1 MRLLWL
7 AVFSLA
13 LAQGVPRT
21 SNPYLKG
28 AGYVEALLFPNYG
41 PYLDLPAVY
50 CLDVLRLIQDGAL
63 TPEQALGRVE
73 RFHRARFPSGASLDT
88 PMGMALEACLKL
100 GGSLERV
107 LLGGDWPALEGL
119 MLGMVPSLAIPARV
133 SRLEEVRGWKA
144 RVILQD
150 GQGKELASLPHL
162 NFFPLLR
169 SEGRGYVGHVV
180 YRFWEPMTRV
190 AGGWELQG
198 PGTWREGES
207 FLRAVGK
214 AHQVAFVVDRG
225 GKRETYV
232 ISPKRFPD
240 LW

>member
-1 MRLLWL
+1 MRFLWL
-7 AVFSLA
+7 AVFSVA
-13 LAQGVPRT
+13 LAQGVPKT
-21 SNPYLKG
+21 ASPYLKG
-28 AGYVEALLFPNYG
+28 LGYVEALLFPNYG
-41 PYLDLPAVY
+41 PYLELPAVY
-50 CLDVLRLIQDGAL
+50 CVDVLRLIHEGKLAL
-63 TPEQALGRVE
+63 EEALDRVE
-73 RFHRARFPSGASLDT
+73 RLHRARFPSGAHLAS
-88 PMGMALEACLKL
+88 PMGLALEACLKL
-100 GGSLERV
+100 GGSLDRV
-107 LLGGDWPALEGL
+107 LWGRDWPALKEL
-119 MLGMVPSLAIPARV
+119 MLGMVPSFVVPARV
-133 SRLEEVRGWKA
+133 GRLEEIRSWKA
-144 RVILQD
+144 RIVLQD

-162 NFFPLLR
+162 NFVPLLR
-169 SEGRGYVGHVV
+169 SEGRSYVGHVV

-198 PGTWREGES
+198 PGTWREGEI